1 MTSNIFVTPLVD
13 NQLRLYP
20 NPNTGNFILGFDK
33 GSNYQIINLSGQVVK
48 TGVLDPN
55 FSSNNLKYQTITC
68 TELNNGF
75 YFIKVIGE
83 GGVLT
88 LKFLKQ

>member
-1 MTSNIFVTPLVD
+1 MLLIGMGIKMVELVSKNIK
-13 NQLRLYP
+13 
-20 NPNTGNFILGFDK
+20 IDK